1 MTHDEMARIAVRVL
15 TERMAKQEIKE
26 LLRKQGV
33 KLSYV
38 PAREIAARAK
48 AWLAAHPEIIAEAKA
63 SGTTDR
69 NTEGTLTHVCYW
81 LDNLRLR

>member
-26 LLRKQGV
+26 RLRRQGV

-38 PAREIAARAK
+38 PAREIIAQSK
-48 AWLAAHPEIIAEAKA
+48 AWLREHPEIVVEARARAEALGYLATQMTQNQSK
-63 SGTTDR
+63 
-69 NTEGTLTHVCYW
+69 
-81 LDNLRLR
+81 